1 MPEVA
6 RFYGLQINRSGM
18 ALCPFHEEKTP
29 SLKIY
34 EDNFHCF
41 GCGES
46 GDCTGFVAKLFGIS
60 QKEAAK
66 KISYDFGLRLFD
78 DREIAVPVNE
88 KLRAANDYHRWLRNA
103 NLAVSEYLTKLTI
116 WRKQYIPQNP
126 GENLHPLFVES
137 LTKTDYI
144 EHLAD
149 VLTYGTDEEKRQLY
163 ESCRKD
169 IENVQKRLEEIAA
182 KGRPIKRKAM

>member
-34 EDNFHCF
+34 EDHFYCF

-46 GDCTGFVAKLFGIS
+46 GDCTRFVAKLFGIS

-66 KISYDFGLRLFD
+66 KISYDFGLHLFD

-88 KLRAANDYHRWLRNA
+88 RLRAKNDYHRWLRNA
-103 NLAVSEYLTKLTI
+103 NLAVSEYLDKLTN
-116 WRKQYIPQNP
+116 WRTQYAPQNP
-126 GENLHPLFVES
+126 GESLHPLFVES

-163 ESCRKD
+163 ESCRED
-169 IENVQKRLEEIAA
+169 IANVQKRLDEIAA
-182 KGRPIKRKAM
+182 KGRSMKRKAM